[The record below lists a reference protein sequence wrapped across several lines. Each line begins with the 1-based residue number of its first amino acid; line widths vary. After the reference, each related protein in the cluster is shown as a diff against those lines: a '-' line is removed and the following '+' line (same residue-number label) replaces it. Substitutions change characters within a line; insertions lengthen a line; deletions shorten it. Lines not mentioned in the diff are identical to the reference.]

1 MSYVVGIDL
10 GGTNTKIGILNEKG
24 ELLKSDSIK
33 TLSERGIED
42 CFSRIWKRAKELAQD
57 LNIDE
62 KKIKGIGMGIPGPVE
77 NQEKVGFFA
86 NFPWE
91 KGINARLLM
100 GKISGIKNVKLDNDV
115 NVIALGEAKYGAGRG
130 SRSSIT
136 VALGTGIG
144 GGIYIEGKL
153 ISGYKGAGGEIGHI
167 TVEKDGKLCGCGQK
181 GCFEAY
187 ASATGL
193 IRETQSRLVVNKNNL
208 IYKMVGGNLSLID
221 AKVIFDA
228 AKEGDS
234 FALDLIDY
242 ESEYLALGL
251 SNALNLINPEVL
263 ILGGGVALAGD
274 ILLNAVKE
282 KLKKYSLAI
291 VLEGLE
297 VKLGELGND
306 AGIKGASALV
316 L

>member
-33 TLSERGIED
+33 TLSQHGIED
-42 CFSRIWKRAKELAQD
+42 CFSRIWKKAKELAED
-57 LNIDE
+57 LNVDE
-62 KKIKGIGMGIPGPVE
+62 KQIKGIGMGIPGPVE
-77 NQEKVGFFA
+77 NQETVGFFA

-91 KGINARLLM
+91 KGINASLLM
-100 GKISGIKNVKLDNDV
+100 GKITGVKNVKLDNDV

-130 SRSSIT
+130 SKSSVT

-144 GGIYIEGKL
+144 SGIYVDGKL
-153 ISGYKGAGGEIGHI
+153 VSGYKGAGGEIGHMK
-167 TVEKDGKLCGCGQK
+167 VERDGKLCGCGQK

-193 IRETQSRLVVNKNNL
+193 VREALSRLTVNKNNL
-208 IYKMVGGNLSLID
+208 IYDMVEGNLALVD
-221 AKVIFDA
+221 AKIIFDA
-228 AKEGDS
+228 AKENDT
-234 FALDLIDY
+234 FALDLVDY

-251 SNALNLINPEVL
+251 SSILNLINPQVL

-274 ILLNAVKE
+274 ILLNSVKE

-306 AGIKGASALV
+306 AGVIGASALV